1 MSIKETIQ
9 NSPYKYL
16 LVALVI
22 MFIIMILGTYSINT
36 IVHAIT
42 EHNLEYT
49 EFTVVDK
56 YISSD
61 DQHYCIVTN
70 DEKCMYAIDN
80 TDEGTELYNSLNIGE
95 HYRFVTQLP
104 TDNSDYIH
112 IMRVYNETN

>member
-9 NSPYKYL
+9 NSPCKYL

-61 DQHYCIVTN
+61 DQHYYIVTS
-70 DEKCMYAIDN
+70 DERCMYAIDN
-80 TDEGTELYNSLNIGE
+80 TDEGMELYNSLNIGE
-95 HYRFVTQLP
+95 HYHFVTQLP

>member
-16 LVALVI
+16 FVALVI
-22 MFIIMILGTYSINT
+22 MFVVMILGTYSINT
-36 IVHAIT
+36 IVHAIM

-49 EFTVVDK
+49 EFTVADK

-61 DQHYCIVTN
+61 DQHHYIVMS
-70 DEKCMYAIDN
+70 DERYMYAIDS
-80 TDEGTELYNSLNIGE
+80 TDEGMELYNSLNIGE
-95 HYRFVTQLP
+95 HYHFVTQLP
-104 TDNSDYIH
+104 TDNNDYIH